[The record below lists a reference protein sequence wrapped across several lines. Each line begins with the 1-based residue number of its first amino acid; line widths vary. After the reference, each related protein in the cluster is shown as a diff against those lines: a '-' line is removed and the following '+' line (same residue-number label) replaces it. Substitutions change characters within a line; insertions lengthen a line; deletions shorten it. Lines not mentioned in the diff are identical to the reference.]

1 MRAASY
7 SEFGPARDV
16 LELVDVEAPSPGEGE
31 VRVKLATS
39 GVNPSDVK
47 QRGAVVKRPVTFPVI
62 PHSDGAGIIDEVGAG
77 VPESR
82 IGERVWVYNAQ
93 FRRSNGTS
101 AEYVT
106 LPGDYAVRLV
116 DNTGFAA
123 GACFG
128 IPAVTA
134 YRAVTLFGAIK
145 GLDLLVQGGAGSV
158 GHYAIQFAKALG
170 ANVITTISSDEKAVH
185 AKAAGADHTINYR
198 TENLAERIK
207 ELTGGKGVD
216 VIAELEFSGNAHL
229 YPDILATH
237 GKVAIYGAT
246 EQTVEFGSRV
256 YIGLQPTFQFF
267 NVYMLASEPRL
278 EAIDYLTRMCER
290 GKLIHTISERF
301 PLDEI
306 ALAHEAQ
313 ESGTVMGNIVLDIA
327 NLEQA

>member
-7 SEFGPARDV
+7 SGFGAAQDV
-16 LELVDVEAPSPGEGE
+16 IELVDVQTPSPGEGE
-31 VRVKLATS
+31 VRVRLATS

-77 VPESR
+77 VAESR

-106 LPGDYAVRLV
+106 LPEEYAVRLA
-116 DNTGFAA
+116 DNTDFAA

-134 YRAVTLFGAIK
+134 YRAVTLFGAIN
-145 GLDLLVQGGAGSV
+145 GLVVLIQGGAGSV
-158 GHYAIQFAKALG
+158 GHYAIQFAKELG
-170 ANVITTISSDEKAVH
+170 ATVITTISSDEKAAH

-229 YPDILATH
+229 YPDILAVG

-246 EQTVEFGSRV
+246 DETVEFGSRV

-278 EAIDYLTRMCER
+278 EAIDCLTRMCER
-290 GKLIHTISERF
+290 GKLIHTVRERF
-301 PLDEI
+301 PLEDT
-306 ALAHEAQ
+306 AKAHQAQ
-313 ESGTVMGNIVLDIA
+313 ESRTVIGNIVIDIA
-327 NLEQA
+327 GLE